1 MEAYALSA
9 ILKQYEDNT
18 TKKQVKKEKNF
29 DLKNYFST
37 FFPKTE
43 KKAK

>member
-1 MEAYALSA
+1 MSTEKKNDALSA

-29 DLKNYFST
+29 DLKN
-37 FFPKTE
+37 
-43 KKAK
+43 